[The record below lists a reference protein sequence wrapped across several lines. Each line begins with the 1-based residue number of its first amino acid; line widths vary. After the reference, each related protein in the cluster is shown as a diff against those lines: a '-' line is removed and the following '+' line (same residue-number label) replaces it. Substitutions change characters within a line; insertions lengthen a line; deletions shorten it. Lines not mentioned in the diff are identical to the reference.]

1 MLLRIIFLSHISTYL
16 YVLRT
21 SVRKKSHLT
30 NSKLTDEIE
39 KNPNIYDK
47 LYRNKICYLDRSKV

>member
-1 MLLRIIFLSHISTYL
+1 MLLRTISLSHISTYL

-30 NSKLTDEIE
+30 NSKTDRWNRKKTLTFMINYIGT
-39 KNPNIYDK
+39 KY
-47 LYRNKICYLDRSKV
+47 VT

>member
-21 SVRKKSHLT
+21 SVRKSHTLPIQ
-30 NSKLTDEIE
+30 KLTDEIE
-39 KNPNIYDK
+39 KNP
-47 LYRNKICYLDRSKV
+47 

>member
-1 MLLRIIFLSHISTYL
+1 MLFRIIFLSHISTYL

-39 KNPNIYDK
+39 KKTLNIYDK
-47 LYRNKICYLDRSKV
+47 LYIGTKYVT

>member
-21 SVRKKSHLT
+21 SVRKKSHLI
-30 NSKLTDEIE
+30 NSKLKDELE
-39 KNPNIYDK
+39 KNPQH
-47 LYRNKICYLDRSKV
+47 L